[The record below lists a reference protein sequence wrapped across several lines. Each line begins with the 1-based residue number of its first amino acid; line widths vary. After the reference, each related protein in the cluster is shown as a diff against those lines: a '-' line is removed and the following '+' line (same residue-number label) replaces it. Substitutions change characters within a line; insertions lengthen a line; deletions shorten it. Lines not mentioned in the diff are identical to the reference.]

1 MEEKGNKYGT
11 IQGNKVILNG
21 WGEYPDRE
29 IGEVKDDNPDH
40 SFHYFEERYKELE
53 TKISDLEKTIEESI
67 NKGSFLMKLL
77 HLKEVIPTHEGL
89 GDYQS
94 LLDKL
99 LTMETLLQEVIAK
112 NREKNSELKKTLIS
126 EVQIAADK
134 FNWKEATEEIHDIK
148 TRWIKTGN
156 ALEEEQEQ
164 LEESFW
170 AIVSGF
176 FEKKKAFYE
185 DKKRLGEKNKV
196 EYEHLVKEA
205 EKLVNIHG
213 KERFEKVKELKDLW
227 AELGNIPKEEYGPLV
242 DLFNKH
248 LKPTNRPQPQTIDLK
263 ALIKELDG
271 YLSGTGKVNLKTL
284 EGYRSQLKTYLP
296 AEYKAKQERK
306 EAFSKIQL
314 LKEWDFLINVSSKRL
329 KTYKELDA
337 AEQRKLE
344 IKVLEDLLVRDRE
357 DLAKYLSNSGN
368 FTSASGQ
375 MNPIIEKKLTQQKMK
390 VAIKEQLLAMLN
402 KF

>member
-1 MEEKGNKYGT
+1 VEEKGNKYGT

-176 FEKKKAFYE
+176 FENKKDFY
-185 DKKRLGEKNKV
+185 
-196 EYEHLVKEA
+196 
-205 EKLVNIHG
+205 
-213 KERFEKVKELKDLW
+213 
-227 AELGNIPKEEYGPLV
+227 
-242 DLFNKH
+242 
-248 LKPTNRPQPQTIDLK
+248 
-263 ALIKELDG
+263 
-271 YLSGTGKVNLKTL
+271 
-284 EGYRSQLKTYLP
+284 
-296 AEYKAKQERK
+296 
-306 EAFSKIQL
+306 
-314 LKEWDFLINVSSKRL
+314 
-329 KTYKELDA
+329 
-337 AEQRKLE
+337 
-344 IKVLEDLLVRDRE
+344 
-357 DLAKYLSNSGN
+357 
-368 FTSASGQ
+368 
-375 MNPIIEKKLTQQKMK
+375 
-390 VAIKEQLLAMLN
+390 
-402 KF
+402 